1 MISDEEHDVP
11 PATSKGALGSY
22 KAQLISSAKFYRYAT
37 YHLIWVV
44 DGLVKVGE
52 QVLADRIRS

>member
-1 MISDEEHDVP
+1 MISDVEHDVP
-11 PATSKGALGSY
+11 PATSKGTLGSC
-22 KAQLISSAKFYRYAT
+22 KAQLISSSKFYRYAT